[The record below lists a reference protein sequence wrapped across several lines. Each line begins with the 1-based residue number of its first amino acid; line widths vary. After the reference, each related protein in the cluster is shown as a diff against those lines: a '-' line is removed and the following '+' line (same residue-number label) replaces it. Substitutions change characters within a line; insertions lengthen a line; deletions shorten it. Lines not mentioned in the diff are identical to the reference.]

1 MTARPTAAPSP
12 PKHFLADDDILGK
25 AYDARIARR
34 LLAYVR
40 PHLRRIGIAIGLMTL
55 GTLGT
60 LAGPYLIKVALDSG
74 VAAGDM
80 NTLTAALAGYLA
92 ANVVLWLAQ
101 RAHFIIM
108 ARTGQDIIFALR
120 AHLFEHLQ
128 GLSLSFYARYSVG
141 RLISRVVGDVSVL
154 REMITWAVV
163 AVVRDVFTL
172 AGLCVAMV
180 MLNWR
185 LSLLTFLVLPVM
197 AVITEFWRKRARET
211 YRDVRR
217 TISWMNGVLNENIH
231 GVRVVQ
237 SFAREERN
245 YDYFAS
251 EPNQLNLDA
260 NLRAARLTALFFP
273 TVDFL
278 GVLAIGLVVW
288 VGGTL
293 ILQGADAATLT
304 PGVLAAFV
312 LYIDQFF
319 NPIRDLSQR
328 YNTFQATMAAGERI
342 FELLDT
348 QPDIVERP
356 GAYELPAIEG
366 AVRFDHVDFSYP
378 DAPQIAVLRDVDLDV
393 RPGEMVALVGATGAG
408 KSTFARLL
416 GRFYEVTGGA
426 VRVDGHDV
434 RDVTLASLRRQMGVV
449 LQSTFLFDGTVGDNI
464 RYGRPDATPAEIEEA
479 ARAVGAHD
487 FIGRMPQGYD
497 TPVREGGAVLS
508 AGQRQ
513 LVSFARAL
521 LANPRLLI
529 LDEATSSV
537 DTQTEKQIQ
546 AALERLLKGRT
557 AFVIAHRLST
567 VVRADRIIVLDHG
580 RIIEQGTHQ
589 DLLARRGRYY
599 ELYTMAFAEA
609 EAAE

>member
-1 MTARPTAAPSP
+1 MTARSTAAPSP
-12 PKHFLADDDILGK
+12 PKHFLSDDDVLGK
-25 AYDARIARR
+25 AYDPRIARR
-34 LLAYVR
+34 LLHYLR
-40 PHLRRIGIAIGLMTL
+40 PHVRQISGAIGLMTL

-60 LAGPYLIKVALDSG
+60 LAGPYLIKIVLDSG

-80 NTLTAALAGYLA
+80 NTLAAALAGYLI

-108 ARTGQDIIFALR
+108 ARTGQEIIFALR

-128 GLSLSFYARYSVG
+128 TLSLSFYARYSVG

-154 REMITWAVV
+154 REMITWAIV
-163 AVVRDVFTL
+163 AVVRDVLTL

-180 MLNWR
+180 LLNWR

-197 AVITEFWRKRARET
+197 ALITEFWRKRARET

-245 YDYFAS
+245 YDYFAN

-348 QPDIVERP
+348 QADIVDRP
-356 GAYELPAIEG
+356 RAHELPAITG
-366 AVRFDHVDFSYP
+366 AVRFEHVDFSYP
-378 DAPQIAVLRDVDLDV
+378 DAPQISVLCDVDLDV

-408 KSTFARLL
+408 KSTFVRLL

-426 VRVDGHDV
+426 VRIDGHDV

-464 RYGRPDATPAEIEEA
+464 RYGRPDATLAEIEEA
-479 ARAVGAHD
+479 ARAVGAHE
-487 FIGRMPQGYD
+487 FISRMPQGYD

-521 LANPRLLI
+521 LASPRLLI

-537 DTQTEKQIQ
+537 DTQTEKLIQ

-580 RIIEQGTHQ
+580 QVIEQGTHQ
-589 DLLARRGRYY
+589 ELLARRGRYF
-599 ELYTMAFAEA
+599 ELYTMAFADTVA
-609 EAAE
+609 S

>member
-1 MTARPTAAPSP
+1 MTAKAPP
-12 PKHFLADDDILGK
+12 QHFLADDDVLGK
-25 AYDARIARR
+25 AYDPRIARR

-40 PHLRRIGIAIGLMTL
+40 PYLREFGAALALMVA
-55 GTLGT
+55 GTLST
-60 LAGPYLIKVALDSG
+60 LAGPYLIKIALDSG
-74 VAAGDM
+74 VAAGDFRV
-80 NTLTAALAGYLA
+80 LA
-92 ANVVLWLAQ
+92 AAVGAYLCAQIVLWLTT
-101 RAHFIIM
+101 RTRIRLM
-108 ARTGQDIIFALR
+108 ARTGQAIIFDLR
-120 AHLFEHLQ
+120 ARMFAHLQ
-128 GLSLSFYARYSVG
+128 SLSLSFYARYAVG

-163 AVVRDVFTL
+163 AVANDLLTL

-180 MLNWR
+180 ALNWQ
-185 LSLLTFLVLPVM
+185 LSLLTFLVLPLM
-197 AVITEFWRKRARET
+197 GAVTVVWRRRARET

-237 SFAREERN
+237 SFSREDRN
-245 YDYFAS
+245 YAYFAG
-251 EPNQLNLDA
+251 EPNRLNLEA

-288 VGGTL
+288 AGGTL
-293 ILQGADAATLT
+293 ILQGAGADTLT
-304 PGVLAAFV
+304 PGVLVAFV
-312 LYIDQFF
+312 MYIEQFF

-328 YNTFQATMAAGERI
+328 YNTFQSTMAAGERM
-342 FELLDT
+342 FELLDH
-348 QPDIVERP
+348 QPDIVDRP
-356 GAYELPAIEG
+356 GAYELPVIQG
-366 AVRFDHVDFSYP
+366 AVRLERVDFSYP

-408 KSTFARLL
+408 KSTFVRLL
-416 GRFYEVTGGA
+416 GRFYEVTSGA
-426 VRVDGHDV
+426 VRIDGHDV

-464 RYGRPDATPAEIEEA
+464 RYGRPDATQADVEDA
-479 ARAVGAHD
+479 ARAVGAHE
-487 FIGRMPQGYD
+487 FISRMPQGYD

-567 VVRADRIIVLDHG
+567 VVRADRIVVLDHG
-580 RIIEQGTHQ
+580 RVIEQGTHQ
-589 DLLARRGRYY
+589 DLLARRGRYH
-599 ELYTMAFAEA
+599 ELYTMAFADA
-609 EAAE
+609 DQA